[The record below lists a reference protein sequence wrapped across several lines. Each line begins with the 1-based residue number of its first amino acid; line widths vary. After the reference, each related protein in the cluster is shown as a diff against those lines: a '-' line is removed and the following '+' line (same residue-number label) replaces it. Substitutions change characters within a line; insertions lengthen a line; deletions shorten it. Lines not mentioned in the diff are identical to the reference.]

1 MPMLSKTNIIKILKD
16 DATLELFENGCK
28 DVMLV
33 ICPGGGYHHLSARE
47 ATPVANKF
55 FNANIP
61 CAILRYTVLK
71 HYPTQYNELLE
82 SLKIIH
88 KSGYKK
94 IFLCG
99 FSAGGHL
106 ASLVGATYKSQL
118 DFEIDGLIL
127 GYPVIQLVGD
137 KIHKGTRYNLLGVD
151 EDCKEAY
158 DLSVANLVTKDMPKT
173 FLFTTYD
180 DSSVP
185 FENSLSLIESLRRN
199 NIYLEAYIFPHGP
212 HGVALADE
220 TAIKDNDTS
229 YVIPLVAKW
238 SKFAIDFILNNI

>member
-1 MPMLSKTNIIKILKD
+1 MSLTTNLIKILSY

-28 DVMLV
+28 DVILV
-33 ICPGGGYHHLSARE
+33 VCPGGGYHHLSPRE

-55 FNANIP
+55 FNAGIP

-71 HYPTQYNELLE
+71 HYPTQYDELIE
-82 SLKIIH
+82 SLKVIH
-88 KSGYKK
+88 NLGYKK

-106 ASLVGATYKSQL
+106 ASLVGATYKSKL
-118 DFEIDGLIL
+118 DFDIEGLIL
-127 GYPVIQLVGD
+127 GYPVIQLVGE
-137 KIHKGTRYNLLGVD
+137 KIHQGTRFNLLGVN

-180 DSSVP
+180 DNSVP
-185 FENSLSLIESLRRN
+185 FENSLALIEALRKN
-199 NIYLEAYIFPHGP
+199 NIPLEAYIFPHGP

-220 TAIKDNDTS
+220 TAIKDGATS
-229 YVIPLVAKW
+229 YVIPLVATW
-238 SKFAIDFILNNI
+238 SERAISFIKNNI

>member
-1 MPMLSKTNIIKILKD
+1 MSLTTNLIKILSY

-28 DVMLV
+28 DVILV
-33 ICPGGGYHHLSARE
+33 VCPGGGYHHLSFRE

-55 FNANIP
+55 FNAGIP

-71 HYPTQYNELLE
+71 PYPTQYDELIE
-82 SLKIIH
+82 SLKVIH
-88 KSGYKK
+88 NLGYKK

-106 ASLVGATYKSQL
+106 ASLVGATYKSKL
-118 DFEIDGLIL
+118 DFDIEGLIL
-127 GYPVIQLVGD
+127 GYPVIQLVGE
-137 KIHKGTRYNLLGVD
+137 KIHQGTRFNLLGVN

-180 DSSVP
+180 DNSVP
-185 FENSLSLIESLRRN
+185 FENSLSLIEALRKN
-199 NIYLEAYIFPHGP
+199 NIPLEAYIFPHGP

-220 TAIKDNDTS
+220 TAIKDGDTS
-229 YVIPLVAKW
+229 YVIPLVATW
-238 SKFAIDFILNNI
+238 SERAISFIKKNI